1 MRANYVTKME
11 RCRKKRGKRAADIKK
26 NPYQSWTV
34 KILKG
39 EYDPLWI
46 HWTMVHK
53 SNLSLK
59 SNYSWFG
66 MYGCMTNDTAQSS
79 TLSMRLPNS
88 KFSHFLSHRLYWNN
102 NCGID
107 WERDRAF
114 SFAALSLWNS
124 LPISFRYCSDLRT
137 FKAKLKTHL
146 FNAAFDV

>member
-11 RCRKKRGKRAADIKK
+11 RCRKKGRKEQQTLKK

-53 SNLSLK
+53 SNLNLK
-59 SNYSWFG
+59 SNYSRFG
-66 MYGCMTNDTAQSS
+66 VYGCMTNDTAQSS
-79 TLSMRLPNS
+79 TLSMKLPNS
-88 KFSHFLSHRLYWNN
+88 NFSHFLSHHLHWNN
-102 NCGID
+102 NYGIY

-114 SFAALSLWNS
+114 SIAALSLWNS
-124 LPISFRYCSDLRT
+124 FPMSFRHCSDLWT

-146 FNAAFDV
+146 FNVAFDV